1 MMSSDS
7 ESNGSRAGALFGRA
21 PPPRVLLPDR
31 GVAIGFFWSGAQGA
45 GNQILSAKIELSR
58 DRAKLVAIQHPFS
71 DAPGRKDV
79 RDRFQTWLSEESRW
93 AEGRIVV
100 GLDFPFSLAET
111 HLRQLGLLRQALRG
125 PAVLGRGLEERF
137 LASGTDFTQGC
148 DAFRAELG
156 KERPRLADCYRAAPC
171 APTHSRVYRQA
182 FFGLSTLAHVEAIIP
197 PWDRPAAGKPTLVE
211 VLPGHVARVLCGV
224 CDYRDDS
231 RDGTNREGT
240 RAAILRTLRSAAK
253 LEFEMEQAA
262 RVVEDERGGALEAVM
277 AAVAA
282 AAAQEAGFT
291 GVPANVPRSEGW
303 IYSVSDEPWR
313 NVRPEQ

>member
-1 MMSSDS
+1 
-7 ESNGSRAGALFGRA
+7 
-21 PPPRVLLPDR
+21 LPDR
-31 GVAIGFFWSGAQGA
+31 GIAIGFSWSGAQGA
-45 GNQILSAKIELSR
+45 GNQILSAKIDLSH
-58 DRAKLVAIQHPFS
+58 DRARLVSVQHPFHE
-71 DAPGRKDV
+71 APGRRDV
-79 RDRFQTWLSEESRW
+79 RDRFQAWLTEESRW

-137 LASGTDFTQGC
+137 LSGGTDFTQGA

-171 APTHSRVYRQA
+171 TPTHSRVYRQA
-182 FFGLSTLAHVEAIIP
+182 FFGLCTLAHVDAAIP
-197 PWDRPAAGKPTLVE
+197 PWDPPVGGKPILME
-211 VLPGHVARVLCGV
+211 VLPVHVARVLCGT
-224 CDYRDDS
+224 CDYRDDT
-231 RDGTNREGT
+231 RDGINREGT

-262 RVVEDERGGALEAVM
+262 QVVEDERGGALEAVL

-282 AAAQEAGFT
+282 AAAQEAGFI

-313 NVRPEQ
+313 SAQPEQ